1 MNFWL
6 NLVLQIL
13 NMRKLLLI
21 GAIIAGFVQ
30 VNGQSFTVT
39 TNTVSF
45 SGTATANDIPS
56 PVWTPTISNIS
67 GDTLI
72 LRWVRVEQHI
82 PNYWRSSVCTEYV
95 CSSIPDDSATIT
107 LLPGDNDMVYIHM
120 YPYGFADTG
129 NVVLKLFNVENPSD
143 SARVMFHCDVATG
156 IDEYSSVSFLHA
168 DLFSH
173 SVKFIP
179 GEEGTW
185 SLMDVSGKII
195 AKQDVQPHEEY
206 SVLVP
211 RSGVYFF
218 TFVNAYGFVETRKLI
233 L

>member
-1 MNFWL
+1 MK
-6 NLVLQIL
+6 
-13 NMRKLLLI
+13 KLLLA
-21 GAIIAGFVQ
+21 GVVLAGFIHL
-30 VNGQSFTVT
+30 NGQSFTVT
-39 TNTVSF
+39 TNAVSF
-45 SGTATANDIPS
+45 SGSASSNNITSPS
-56 PVWTPTISNIS
+56 WNPTITNTS

-72 LRWVRVEQHI
+72 LRWVRAEENI

-107 LLPGDNDMVYIHM
+107 LLPGDVDMVYIHI

-156 IDEYSSVSFLHA
+156 IDEHSSVSFLYA
-168 DLFSH
+168 DIFSH

-179 GEEGTW
+179 AEEGTW
-185 SLMDVSGKII
+185 SLIDISGRTI
-195 AKQDVQPHEEY
+195 ASDDVQPGKEY
-206 SVLVP
+206 SALVP
-211 RSGVYFF
+211 HSGVYLF